1 MNAHLRVS
9 ALTSLAAVLSITA
22 GAALAQGEPNVS
34 GAGPD
39 TGSTTGGS
47 LSKADRDFMI
57 KAAQGGMA
65 EVKTGNLAATQAQ
78 NSKVKAFGERM
89 VKDHSQAN
97 DKLMALAQSKGV
109 TLPTKP
115 DSKDQHTLEH
125 LQGLSGTDFDKAYAD
140 DMVKDHKTDV
150 REFERAANNAS
161 DPDVKSFAQQTLPTL
176 KHHLAMAE
184 ALPPESGTAR

>member
-1 MNAHLRVS
+1 MNALLRVS

-22 GAALAQGEPNVS
+22 GTALAQGQPGS
-34 GAGPD
+34 TRTTSD
-39 TGSTTGGS
+39 TGASSGS

-65 EVKTGNLAATQAQ
+65 EVQSGNLAAKQAQ
-78 NSKVKAFGERM
+78 DSKVKAFGERM

-109 TLPTKP
+109 TLPTTT
-115 DSKDQHTLEH
+115 SSQDQHTMAH
-125 LQGLSGTDFDKAYAD
+125 LQGLSGGDFDKAYAD
-140 DMVKDHKTDV
+140 DMVKDHKADV
-150 REFERAANNAS
+150 REFEHAAKNAS

-176 KHHLAMAE
+176 KHHLSMAE
-184 ALPPESGTAR
+184 ALPQASGTPR